1 MPKAWE
7 SWRTIPEKDPKRLS
21 KLIEAAFKLDTERKG
36 LEKQAEVL
44 EKEVRALKEH
54 LIQKFDKSDLTEVKT
69 SLGTARLS
77 RKDVPTVDDSTGG
90 WDAIYKYITKH
101 KAWDLLQKR
110 FGEKACQERWA
121 DGKQIPGVKK
131 FNKVDIK
138 LGDAE

>member
-1 MPKAWE
+1 MKPTD
-7 SWRTIPEKDPKRLS
+7 WRTISEKDPKRLS
-21 KLIEAAFKLDTERKG
+21 KLIEAAFSLDTARKS
-36 LEKQAEVL
+36 LEKQAEAL
-44 EKEVRALKEH
+44 EKEVRAIKEH

-77 RKDVPTVDDSTGG
+77 KKDVPTVDDSTGG

-110 FGEKACQERWA
+110 FGEKACQERWDA
-121 DGKQIPGVKK
+121 KVTIPGVKK